1 MMTHLPR
8 ILIYQPTWSNPPMQ
22 INPPSKI
29 RLLYLHCILI
39 IIRLY
44 LLLITLAL
52 YHLFHRSCKPPL
64 DHPLH
69 VVEVAVQMVSRYLI
83 PRRKILV
90 ISQSRGG
97 QSYDLIVEA
106 VPSLVV
112 HENRC
117 DLVGVSLD
125 RVVIVDVHYLTF
137 TPDHFGIPDVQQI
150 AYLQRMDRRC
160 PSPQVLE
167 GCSMTLFVYL
177 LGLLLSLGVYQQQQ
191 FVEGLINVEI
201 IISDIRSAVRAINRK

>member
-8 ILIYQPTWSNPPMQ
+8 ILIYQPTRSNPPMQ
-22 INPPSKI
+22 INPPRKI

-39 IIRLY
+39 IIRLH

-52 YHLFHRSCKPPL
+52 YHLFHRSCKAPL

-83 PRRKILV
+83 PRRKVLV
-90 ISQSRGG
+90 VRQPRGG
-97 QSYDLIVEA
+97 HSDDLVVEA
-106 VPSLVV
+106 VPALVV
-112 HENRC
+112 HEDRS
-117 DLVGVSLD
+117 DLVGVCLD

-150 AYLQRMDRRC
+150 AYLQGEDRRRPC
-160 PSPQVLE
+160 LQVL
-167 GCSMTLFVYL
+167 
-177 LGLLLSLGVYQQQQ
+177 
-191 FVEGLINVEI
+191 
-201 IISDIRSAVRAINRK
+201 